1 MAATTPQLIA
11 HLLRRT
17 TFGPFPGQVEGLA
30 HLGVAGAIDA
40 VIDRPALRTHDT
52 PDLTNDSSDAP
63 VKWWLGKMADPA
75 AGVHEKMTWFL
86 HGTVTVSHSK
96 VFWWDVE
103 WPAHLL
109 LRKYALGSYRSLL
122 KKMTITPAM
131 LLYLDGSWSTVQGPN
146 ENYARELQELFSI
159 GQKNVTQTNVSNGAL
174 ALAGWYVD
182 WDTASAIF
190 TDERWASLGS
200 NQKVPFLG
208 KHVYRY
214 DEVVDAVCDHHAMP
228 GFIAAKL
235 WYYLVGVT
243 PSKAKVSS
251 LAATYRASGLNNKA
265 LVKAILHDPM
275 FLQKRSA
282 RPRYPVEW
290 VLAATA
296 AMGLAADRQL
306 AVDQLWGMGQL
317 PFYPP
322 NVAGWPTGDGWVSP
336 AMALAKA
343 ALAVESKAIQAV
355 VNASDPVA
363 AALTRCSIF
372 EVSKQTRAALNT
384 ARNHITGTSL
394 AARQHR
400 ATVLL
405 ALCLSSPEFALA

>member
-1 MAATTPQLIA
+1 
-11 HLLRRT
+11 
-17 TFGPFPGQVEGLA
+17 
-30 HLGVAGAIDA
+30 
-40 VIDRPALRTHDT
+40 
-52 PDLTNDSSDAP
+52 
-63 VKWWLGKMADPA
+63 
-75 AGVHEKMTWFL
+75 
-86 HGTVTVSHSK
+86 
-96 VFWWDVE
+96 
-103 WPAHLL
+103 
-109 LRKYALGSYRSLL
+109 
-122 KKMTITPAM
+122 
-131 LLYLDGSWSTVQGPN
+131 
-146 ENYARELQELFSI
+146 
-159 GQKNVTQTNVSNGAL
+159 
-174 ALAGWYVD
+174 
-182 WDTASAIF
+182 
-190 TDERWASLGS
+190 
-200 NQKVPFLG
+200 
-208 KHVYRY
+208 
-214 DEVVDAVCDHHAMP
+214 
-228 GFIAAKL
+228 
-235 WYYLVGVT
+235 
-243 PSKAKVSS
+243 
-251 LAATYRASGLNNKA
+251 
-265 LVKAILHDPM
+265 M